1 MNPYILC
8 GRITAPVIRTAFA
21 TNAMK
26 RSTYQ
31 SQRTVSFLDEQ
42 DGANDQQEV
51 LQDQGKHQF
60 KY

>member
-1 MNPYILC
+1 MSTNDSWELWQHGAKIKP
-8 GRITAPVIRTAFA
+8 
-21 TNAMK
+21 NAMK
-26 RSTYQ
+26 RLMYQ
-31 SQRTVSFLDEQ
+31 SQRTVSFLDQQ